1 MKKQGLCLAAGFI
14 VLTALWVSR
23 PTTRVKAD
31 GELLIGAWMV
41 TTSAATP
48 PGTPPIVFAELATFN
63 AGGTWSDTHAIAHNS
78 ENPFAPPPVAVDSSD
93 AYGSWRRLNDSNQFE
108 ITLKRLLFAGPNTPA
123 ALYGPFFPGQH
134 VGFETVNAVLT
145 VQPDGTFQGP
155 FTVEFANL
163 GGQVVFADTG
173 AVSAARLA
181 VGH

>member
-1 MKKQGLCLAAGFI
+1 VKKQGLCLAAGCI
-14 VLTALWVSR
+14 VLTALWVSGA
-23 PTTRVKAD
+23 TTRVKAD
-31 GELLIGAWMV
+31 GETLIGAWMV
-41 TTSAATP
+41 TTLAATP

-63 AGGTWSDTHAIAHNS
+63 AGGTWADTHAIAHNS
-78 ENPFAPPPVAVDSSD
+78 ENPFAPPPSAVDSSD
-93 AYGSWRRLNDSNQFE
+93 AYGSWRRLGDSNQFE

-134 VGFETVNAVLT
+134 VGFETVNAILT

-173 AVSAARLA
+173 SVSAKRLT
-181 VGH
+181 VGP